1 MHINYH
7 QAAADVVNVT
17 GYTRYHSSYKEL

>member
-17 GYTRYHSSYKEL
+17 GYTRSHSS

>member
-1 MHINYH
+1 MHINYY

-17 GYTRYHSSYKEL
+17 GYTRSNSS